1 MPPRA
6 ARTPLTLA
14 VLSLLAECPRHPY
27 EMQALIRQR
36 HVGDVVRL
44 RGGSLYDA
52 IARLDGIGLI
62 EAVGSDRNGAR
73 PERTVYA
80 ITAAGRVQLTEQL
93 REYLAEQAEEFPV
106 FPAGLAHALHL
117 PAPEVVALL
126 RRRAAAL
133 TARIADVDAD
143 LGVATAAAV
152 PRAVLLEAEY
162 AQAVRRAELAWLDG
176 IVTELESGALAW
188 PELEEE

>member
-14 VLSLLAECPRHPY
+14 VLSLLAEHPRHPY

-52 IARLDGIGLI
+52 IARLVRVGLV
-62 EAVGSDRNGAR
+62 EAVCSLRNGAR

-80 ITAAGRVQLTEQL
+80 VTPAGRVQLTEQL

-106 FPAGLAHALHL
+106 FAAGLAHALHL
-117 PAPEVVALL
+117 PAAEVVALL
-126 RRRAAAL
+126 RRRAAGL

-143 LGVATAAAV
+143 LGVAAAAAV